1 MYSPLI
7 LLSGMCGFSFAS
19 SIPCVVY
26 CEKKMGRITKIL
38 VLFMVK
44 IHYLVVIVNKGDTFV
59 VGYIFV
65 ISLCLERIDLPWSDK
80 KARYVFFCQFRYKP
94 SSLGLL
100 TPEMLKG
107 YYGSCCLNVRIE
119 RHNIMV

>member
-1 MYSPLI
+1 
-7 LLSGMCGFSFAS
+7 
-19 SIPCVVY
+19 
-26 CEKKMGRITKIL
+26 L

-65 ISLCLERIDLPWSDK
+65 MSSCLERIDLPWSDK

-94 SSLGLL
+94 SSLGLFPRNIKRPL
-100 TPEMLKG
+100 WFMLSKRTNRT
-107 YYGSCCLNVRIE
+107 SQ
-119 RHNIMV
+119 HNGLKRQKITKLPQ